1 MKEPNGRVYIR
12 TLALTATNTRAA
24 FVDYLC
30 RECGVDKV
38 YRRFCLPGSVKETV
52 PYAMARVINV
62 PRFLNSIAKPNPG
75 FQLHIGIDGDMV
87 LPENNGWYIIEN
99 DKVRLTDL
107 KHDSDVT
114 PGGLAAM
121 FMAAQP
127 MVMDLL
133 LDE

>member
-1 MKEPNGRVYIR
+1 M
-12 TLALTATNTRAA
+12 
-24 FVDYLC
+24 
-30 RECGVDKV
+30 
-38 YRRFCLPGSVKETV
+38 

-62 PRFLNSIAKPNPG
+62 PRFLANIAHRNPG
-75 FQLHIGIDGDMV
+75 FQLHIGVDGD
-87 LPENNGWYIIEN
+87 LDIPENNGWYMVEN
-99 DKVRLTDL
+99 GRVRLTDV
-107 KHDSDVT
+107 KPDSIIT